1 MDTSIAAGTRSSA
14 QAIAFAQRRAMPKQ
28 ILPAPVE
35 APMKM
40 PETSVV
46 QLRQRAEAEIAAQ
59 RLHAPKD
66 SIEKDILADREGLL
80 VARRRADQRLDFAKF
95 DAHVQNLRNTV
106 SAQQTYLHGKDVHQ
120 ASAEVQQMGLH
131 LGMAHAEL
139 RPQTRQAMEHRAN
152 QLRQLVGQAYVD
164 AQMGAGRALQNQMAV
179 QNKNALA
186 ARHIMGLHPGGR
198 IGSEPWGGGSG
209 APRRRRPRRAAG
221 GSERSRGS
229 LAIDTGFLTTR
240 V

>member
-14 QAIAFAQRRAMPKQ
+14 QAIAFAQKRAMPKQ
-28 ILPAPVE
+28 ILPAKVE
-35 APMKM
+35 APVRM

-80 VARRRADQRLDFAKF
+80 VARRRADQRLDFTKF
-95 DAHVQNLRNTV
+95 DAHVQNLRNTIT
-106 SAQQTYLHGKDVHQ
+106 AQQTYLHGKDVHQ
-120 ASAEVQQMGLH
+120 ASVEIQQMGNH
-131 LGMAHAEL
+131 LGTAHAEL

-164 AQMGAGRALQNQMAV
+164 AHMGAGRALQNQYAI

-209 APRRRRPRRAAG
+209 APRRRRPRRAGG

-240 V
+240 F